1 MYSID
6 IKKLLKLN
14 NPIIIDIRN
23 ISKYNNNHI
32 PGSIHIDEY
41 NLTNNPSQYLDKDN
55 TYYIYCDFGN
65 RSKRLV
71 YYLNSLGFRCVNING
86 GYNNYLL
93 ER

>member
-6 IKKLLKLN
+6 IKKLLKIN

-23 ISKYNNNHI
+23 ISKYNNSHI
-32 PGSIHIDEY
+32 PNSIHIDEL
-41 NLTNNPSQYLDKDN
+41 NLMNNPLQYLNKDN
-55 TYYIYCDFGN
+55 TYYVYCDFGN
-65 RSKRLV
+65 RSKRVV
-71 YYLNSLGFRCVNING
+71 YHLNNMGFKCVNIEG